1 MISDHLSQTAFLEY
15 YYSSL
20 VKIKADVR
28 YNVSIIVDIV
38 WQKVVQT
45 LVIYVKCVR
54 IAAFLCSIIETS
66 KTGNHM

>member
-38 WQKVVQT
+38 WQKS
-45 LVIYVKCVR
+45 
-54 IAAFLCSIIETS
+54 CSNFGHLRQMCEDCGFS
-66 KTGNHM
+66 LLNNWDF